1 MKTKYCLPI
10 IKISRKEVLQSLRIK
25 DYDFYEIWLDY
36 IKDLDEKFI
45 NEICKKF
52 QRRLIFVFR
61 RQNLEKIKLDLEKRQ
76 KFITL
81 LSRFNVYLDLDFLT
95 QHEELEFLISKAGK
109 IKLILSYHNYKETP
123 KLDFLGNLLN
133 KMKRYNPN
141 MYKIATFCQKESD
154 ALILLSFIL
163 ILKEQKLNYI
173 ILGMGKNGQ
182 ATRIIGPLWGNQIS
196 FTPKEIKEK
205 SALGQL
211 TKDQLEKIL
220 NIIN

>member
-10 IKISRKEVLQSLRIK
+10 IKTSKKEVLTFLKIK

-45 NEICKKF
+45 IETCKKF

-81 LSRFNVYLDLDFLT
+81 LSKFNIYLDLDFLT
-95 QHEELEFLISKAGK
+95 QHEELEFLISSAGR

-123 KLDFLGNLLN
+123 KSDFLGNLLS

-141 MYKIATFCQKESD
+141 IYKIATFCQKESD
-154 ALILLSFIL
+154 ALNLLNFIL

-173 ILGMGKNGQ
+173 VLGMGKNGLIS
-182 ATRIIGPLWGNQIS
+182 RIIGPLWGNQIS
-196 FTPKEIKEK
+196 FAPKDIKDK

-211 TKDQLEKIL
+211 TKDQMVKIFS
-220 NIIN
+220 IIE

>member
-10 IKISRKEVLQSLRIK
+10 IKISRKEVLQSLKIK

-45 NEICKKF
+45 NEVCKKF

-81 LSRFNVYLDLDFLT
+81 LSKFNVYLDLDFLT

-173 ILGMGKNGQ
+173 ILGMGKNGLIS
-182 ATRIIGPLWGNQIS
+182 RIIGPLWGSQIS
-196 FTPKEIKEK
+196 FAPKDIKDK